1 MTRLLP
7 TTILILNL
15 LLLFALP
22 ALGDYRRVV
31 RSVQLLTARIS
42 GQLLPVCTTTSIN
55 EEMHLWITA
64 AHCVDAGP
72 LFIQQQ
78 PVSVVVVWNTADL
91 ALLFT
96 PTFAAPALRLAED
109 DPEVGDKVFVVGYP
123 FGIKQPQLFQGHVS
137 SAGMDIGHGHKVGLD
152 VTICGGNSGSPV
164 VNERDELVS
173 MIQVGIDSP
182 QGCYVF
188 AAGAP
193 LKDIKDL
200 LDVIQA
206 RSLPNS

>member
-1 MTRLLP
+1 MKRVRR
-7 TTILILNL
+7 TILSLSL
-15 LLLFALP
+15 LLLFAFP
-22 ALGDYRRVV
+22 VSGDYRRVV
-31 RSVQLLTARIS
+31 RSVQLLTARID
-42 GQLLPVCTTTSIN
+42 GHLRPICTTASIN

-78 PVSVVVVWNTADL
+78 PVSTVVVWNTADL

-96 PTFAAPALRLAED
+96 PTFAAPALRVADEA
-109 DPEVGDKVFVVGYP
+109 PEVGDKVSVVGYP
-123 FGIKQPQLFQGHVS
+123 FGIKQPQLFQGYVS
-137 SAGMDIGHGHKVGLD
+137 SVGMDIVYGHKYGLD

-164 VNERDELVS
+164 VNKQDELVS
-173 MIQVGIDSP
+173 VIQAGIDSP

-188 AAGAP
+188 TAGAT
-193 LKDIKDL
+193 LQDIRGL

-206 RSLPNS
+206 RALPNS